1 MNTDIKNLAAV
12 LATVV
17 WADGVYDEAEK
28 VAVEEIAEALEL
40 DNAEL
45 TAAVEAA
52 LGEVENM
59 NEEQVNEY
67 ILNNSAEIDEEEAEI
82 VFEAALQIA
91 IVDGVLGVEEVD
103 NLLAVASALGI
114 DDARAGFRAKKAAA
128 PPTSRSSRSHNH
140 HNDFFLP
147 GIGGT

>member
-82 VFEAALQIA
+82 VFEAAMQIA
-91 IVDGVLGVEEVD
+91 IVDGVLGTEEVD

-114 DDARAGFRAKKAAA
+114 DDARAVLLIIDLAKEEEELELA
-128 PPTSRSSRSHNH
+128 
-140 HNDFFLP
+140 F
-147 GIGGT
+147 

>member
-28 VAVEEIAEALEL
+28 MAVEEIAEALEL

-114 DDARAGFRAKKAAA
+114 DDARAVLLIIDLAKEEEELELA
-128 PPTSRSSRSHNH
+128 
-140 HNDFFLP
+140 F
-147 GIGGT
+147 

>member
-45 TAAVEAA
+45 TAAAEAA
-52 LGEVENM
+52 IGEVENM

-114 DDARAGFRAKKAAA
+114 DDARAVLLIIDLAKEEEELELA
-128 PPTSRSSRSHNH
+128 
-140 HNDFFLP
+140 F
-147 GIGGT
+147 

>member
-17 WADGVYDEAEK
+17 WVDGVYDEAEK

-114 DDARAGFRAKKAAA
+114 DDARAVLLIIDLAKEEEELELA
-128 PPTSRSSRSHNH
+128 
-140 HNDFFLP
+140 F
-147 GIGGT
+147 

>member
-52 LGEVENM
+52 LGEVENL

-114 DDARAGFRAKKAAA
+114 DDARAVLLIIDLAKEEEELELA
-128 PPTSRSSRSHNH
+128 
-140 HNDFFLP
+140 F
-147 GIGGT
+147 

>member
-67 ILNNSAEIDEEEAEI
+67 ILANSAEIDEEEAEI

-91 IVDGVLGVEEVD
+91 IVDGVLGTEEVD

-114 DDARAGFRAKKAAA
+114 DDARAVLLIIDLAKEEEELELA
-128 PPTSRSSRSHNH
+128 
-140 HNDFFLP
+140 F
-147 GIGGT
+147 

>member
-45 TAAVEAA
+45 TTAVEAA

-114 DDARAGFRAKKAAA
+114 DDARAVLLIIDLAKEEEELELA
-128 PPTSRSSRSHNH
+128 
-140 HNDFFLP
+140 F
-147 GIGGT
+147 

>member
-17 WADGVYDEAEK
+17 WADGVYEEAEK

-45 TAAVEAA
+45 TAAVETA

-114 DDARAGFRAKKAAA
+114 DDARAVLLIIDLAKEEEELELA
-128 PPTSRSSRSHNH
+128 
-140 HNDFFLP
+140 F
-147 GIGGT
+147 

>member
-52 LGEVENM
+52 IGEVENM

-82 VFEAALQIA
+82 VFEAAMQIA

-114 DDARAGFRAKKAAA
+114 DDARAVLLIIDLAKEEEELELA
-128 PPTSRSSRSHNH
+128 
-140 HNDFFLP
+140 F
-147 GIGGT
+147 

>member
-91 IVDGVLGVEEVD
+91 IVDGVLGTEEVD

-114 DDARAGFRAKKAAA
+114 DDARAVLLIIDLAKEEEELELA
-128 PPTSRSSRSHNH
+128 
-140 HNDFFLP
+140 F
-147 GIGGT
+147 

>member
-67 ILNNSAEIDEEEAEI
+67 ILNNSGYRRRSCS
-82 VFEAALQIA
+82 IA
-91 IVDGVLGVEEVD
+91 HHRFGKG
-103 NLLAVASALGI
+103 GG
-114 DDARAGFRAKKAAA
+114 RAGTRLLKKRT
-128 PPTSRSSRSHNH
+128 PTQ
-140 HNDFFLP
+140 
-147 GIGGT
+147 GV

>member
-82 VFEAALQIA
+82 VFEAAMQIA
-91 IVDGVLGVEEVD
+91 IVDGVLGIEEVD

-114 DDARAGFRAKKAAA
+114 DDARAVLLIIDLAKEEEELELA
-128 PPTSRSSRSHNH
+128 
-140 HNDFFLP
+140 F
-147 GIGGT
+147 

>member
-82 VFEAALQIA
+82 VFEAAMQIA

-114 DDARAGFRAKKAAA
+114 DDARAVLLIIDLAKEEEELELA
-128 PPTSRSSRSHNH
+128 
-140 HNDFFLP
+140 F
-147 GIGGT
+147 

>member
-52 LGEVENM
+52 IGEVENM

-114 DDARAGFRAKKAAA
+114 DDARAVLLIIDLAKEEEELELA
-128 PPTSRSSRSHNH
+128 
-140 HNDFFLP
+140 F
-147 GIGGT
+147 

>member
-1 MNTDIKNLAAV
+1 M
-12 LATVV
+12 
-17 WADGVYDEAEK
+17 
-28 VAVEEIAEALEL
+28 AVEEIAEALEL

-114 DDARAGFRAKKAAA
+114 DDARAVLLIIDLAKEEEELELA
-128 PPTSRSSRSHNH
+128 
-140 HNDFFLP
+140 F
-147 GIGGT
+147 

>member
-28 VAVEEIAEALEL
+28 VAIEEIAEALEL

-114 DDARAGFRAKKAAA
+114 DDARAVLLIIDLAKEEEELELA
-128 PPTSRSSRSHNH
+128 
-140 HNDFFLP
+140 F
-147 GIGGT
+147 

>member
-45 TAAVEAA
+45 TAAVETA

-114 DDARAGFRAKKAAA
+114 DDARAVLLIIDLAKEEEELELA
-128 PPTSRSSRSHNH
+128 
-140 HNDFFLP
+140 F
-147 GIGGT
+147 

>member
-59 NEEQVNEY
+59 DEEQVNEY

-114 DDARAGFRAKKAAA
+114 DDARAVLLIIDLAKAEEELELA
-128 PPTSRSSRSHNH
+128 
-140 HNDFFLP
+140 F
-147 GIGGT
+147 

>member
-114 DDARAGFRAKKAAA
+114 DDARAVLLIIDLAKEEEELELA
-128 PPTSRSSRSHNH
+128 
-140 HNDFFLP
+140 F
-147 GIGGT
+147 

>member
-45 TAAVEAA
+45 TTAVEAA

-67 ILNNSAEIDEEEAEI
+67 ILANSAEIDEEEAEI

-114 DDARAGFRAKKAAA
+114 DDARAVLLIIDLAKEEEELELA
-128 PPTSRSSRSHNH
+128 
-140 HNDFFLP
+140 F
-147 GIGGT
+147 

>member
-1 MNTDIKNLAAV
+1 MNTDIKNIAAV

-114 DDARAGFRAKKAAA
+114 DDARAVLLIIDLAKEEEELELA
-128 PPTSRSSRSHNH
+128 
-140 HNDFFLP
+140 F
-147 GIGGT
+147 

>member
-28 VAVEEIAEALEL
+28 VAIEEIAEALEL

-91 IVDGVLGVEEVD
+91 IVDGVLGTEEVD

-114 DDARAGFRAKKAAA
+114 DDARAVLLIIDLAKEEEELELA
-128 PPTSRSSRSHNH
+128 
-140 HNDFFLP
+140 F
-147 GIGGT
+147 

>member
-114 DDARAGFRAKKAAA
+114 DDARAVLLIIDLAKEEEELEL
-128 PPTSRSSRSHNH
+128 
-140 HNDFFLP
+140 DF
-147 GIGGT
+147 

>member
-52 LGEVENM
+52 IGEVENM

-67 ILNNSAEIDEEEAEI
+67 ILNNSADIDEEEAEI
-82 VFEAALQIA
+82 VFEAAMQIA

-114 DDARAGFRAKKAAA
+114 DDARAVLLIIDLAKEEEELELA
-128 PPTSRSSRSHNH
+128 
-140 HNDFFLP
+140 F
-147 GIGGT
+147 

>member
-17 WADGVYDEAEK
+17 WADGVYDEAEN

-114 DDARAGFRAKKAAA
+114 DDARAVLLIIDLAKEEEELELA
-128 PPTSRSSRSHNH
+128 
-140 HNDFFLP
+140 F
-147 GIGGT
+147 

>member
-91 IVDGVLGVEEVD
+91 IVDGVLGIEEVD

-114 DDARAGFRAKKAAA
+114 DDARAVLLIIDLAKEEEELELA
-128 PPTSRSSRSHNH
+128 
-140 HNDFFLP
+140 F
-147 GIGGT
+147 

>member
-67 ILNNSAEIDEEEAEI
+67 ILNNSADIDEEEAEI

-91 IVDGVLGVEEVD
+91 IVDGVLGTEEVD

-114 DDARAGFRAKKAAA
+114 DDARAVLLIIDLAKEEEELELA
-128 PPTSRSSRSHNH
+128 
-140 HNDFFLP
+140 F
-147 GIGGT
+147 

>member
-28 VAVEEIAEALEL
+28 VAVEEIAEAVEL

-114 DDARAGFRAKKAAA
+114 DDARAVLLIIDLAKEEEELELA
-128 PPTSRSSRSHNH
+128 
-140 HNDFFLP
+140 F
-147 GIGGT
+147 

>member
-52 LGEVENM
+52 IGEVENM

-91 IVDGVLGVEEVD
+91 IVDGVLGIEEVD

-114 DDARAGFRAKKAAA
+114 DDARAVLLIIDLAKEEEELELA
-128 PPTSRSSRSHNH
+128 
-140 HNDFFLP
+140 F
-147 GIGGT
+147 

>member
-17 WADGVYDEAEK
+17 WADGVSDEAEK

-52 LGEVENM
+52 LGEVKNM

-91 IVDGVLGVEEVD
+91 IVDGVLGTEEVD

-114 DDARAGFRAKKAAA
+114 DDARAVLLIIDLAKEEEELELA
-128 PPTSRSSRSHNH
+128 
-140 HNDFFLP
+140 F
-147 GIGGT
+147 

>member
-67 ILNNSAEIDEEEAEI
+67 ILNNSADIDEEEAEI

-114 DDARAGFRAKKAAA
+114 DDARAVLLIIDLAKEEEELELA
-128 PPTSRSSRSHNH
+128 
-140 HNDFFLP
+140 F
-147 GIGGT
+147 

>member
-114 DDARAGFRAKKAAA
+114 DDARAVLLIIDLAKEEAELELA
-128 PPTSRSSRSHNH
+128 
-140 HNDFFLP
+140 F
-147 GIGGT
+147 

>member
-103 NLLAVASALGI
+103 NLLAVASALGL
-114 DDARAGFRAKKAAA
+114 DDARAVLLIIDLAKEEEELELA
-128 PPTSRSSRSHNH
+128 
-140 HNDFFLP
+140 F
-147 GIGGT
+147 